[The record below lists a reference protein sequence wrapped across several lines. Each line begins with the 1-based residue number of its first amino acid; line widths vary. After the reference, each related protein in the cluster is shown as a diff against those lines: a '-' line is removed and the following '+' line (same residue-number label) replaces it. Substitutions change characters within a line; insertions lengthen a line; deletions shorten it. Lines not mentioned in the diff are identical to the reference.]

1 MNLLVT
7 GAAGYLGKVVLG
19 KLLQEKAAGTPC
31 KIWAMDV
38 RETPPEQRSEH
49 AKYVVS
55 DVRSYSIAEIIAK
68 NNIDTIIHLAA
79 IVNPGKNMSRDFL
92 YDVEVGGTEN
102 LLKAAVAN
110 GVGQIIISSSGAAYG
125 YYADNP
131 AWISE
136 DTAILG
142 NETFAYSYH
151 KRLIEEMLARYRE
164 THPALKQTIFRIG
177 TILGEKVNNQITA
190 LFERSFLLALKG
202 SDSPFVFIWDEDVA
216 GCVVRAA
223 LKEKHGI
230 YNVAGDGALTI
241 FEIAKLL
248 HKRILTLPPTLV
260 ETAFAILKKMRLTS
274 YGPEQIDFL
283 RYRPV
288 LANDRLKKEFGYLP
302 KKSSREVFLFYAR
315 SKNLIAHD

>member
-1 MNLLVT
+1 MNILIT

-19 KLLQEKAAGTPC
+19 KLLQEKLTGTPC
-31 KIWAMDV
+31 NIWAMDV
-38 RETPPEQRSEH
+38 RETPAEQRSKHVEYIV
-49 AKYVVS
+49 A
-55 DVRSYSIAEIIAK
+55 DVRSENIPEIIAK
-68 NNIDTIIHLAA
+68 NKINTIIHLAA

-92 YDVEVGGTEN
+92 YDVEVGGTEK
-102 LLKAAVAN
+102 LLQAAVKN

-136 DTAILG
+136 DVAIRG
-142 NETFAYSYH
+142 NEAFAYSYH
-151 KRLIEEMLARYRE
+151 KRLIEEMLAKYRE
-164 THPALKQTIFRIG
+164 EHPDLKQTIFRIG
-177 TILGEKVNNQITA
+177 TILGENVNNQITA
-190 LFERSFLLALKG
+190 LFERDLMLALKG

-216 GCVVRAA
+216 GCVIRAA
-223 LKEKHGI
+223 LMGKDGI

-248 HKRILTLPPTLV
+248 NKRILTLPPKLV
-260 ETAFAILKKMRLTS
+260 ENTFAVLKKLQLST

-288 LANDRLKKEFGYLP
+288 LANDRLKNEFGYQP
-302 KKSSREVFLFYAR
+302 KKSSREVFLFYA
-315 SKNLIAHD
+315 KNRGLLPF